1 VIEHD
6 VRRLDRLVSDISNAS
21 RLDSDLVKE
30 DEQEFDLIP
39 TLENIA
45 RYHSEEARRK
55 GVDFITDLP
64 PEKIVIS
71 GLEGRLA
78 QVFVNLL
85 SNAISFCQE
94 GDAVRLWARRREN
107 RILIVVEDTG
117 PGIPE
122 EALTKVF
129 NRFYSER
136 PVQQFGNHS
145 GLGLAISKQI
155 VEAHG
160 GVIWAENIRPTAADA
175 TSEPLGARLVVG
187 LPI

>member
-1 VIEHD
+1 V
-6 VRRLDRLVSDISNAS
+6 
-21 RLDSDLVKE
+21 
-30 DEQEFDLIP
+30 
-39 TLENIA
+39 
-45 RYHSEEARRK
+45 
-55 GVDFITDLP
+55 
-64 PEKIVIS
+64 
-71 GLEGRLA
+71 
-78 QVFVNLL
+78 
-85 SNAISFCQE
+85 
-94 GDAVRLWARRREN
+94 
-107 RILIVVEDTG
+107 LIVVEDTG

-175 TSEPLGARLVVG
+175 TSEPLGARFVVG

>member
-1 VIEHD
+1 VGTMRVARTEDQRNRLLEVIEHD

-39 TLENIA
+39 TLKNIA
-45 RYHSEEARRK
+45 RYHAEEARRK

-64 PEKIVIS
+64 PERIVIS

-94 GDAVRLWARRREN
+94 GDAVRL
-107 RILIVVEDTG
+107 
-117 PGIPE
+117 
-122 EALTKVF
+122 
-129 NRFYSER
+129 
-136 PVQQFGNHS
+136 
-145 GLGLAISKQI
+145 
-155 VEAHG
+155 
-160 GVIWAENIRPTAADA
+160 
-175 TSEPLGARLVVG
+175 
-187 LPI
+187 